1 MWDRLKQEWLP
12 ASELGLAVTLWA
24 VGLGGAAAGQKD
36 IQQYLY
42 FFAWY
47 PYLLF
52 LDGLLGYLTGRSWL
66 FSRPRK
72 VLPVFFWSVT
82 IWLVFEAANLVLKNW
97 AYEGLTATWWLRWGG
112 YTLAFATV
120 LPGILLT
127 AQVLRALGAFKGLR
141 GRALQVGP
149 AWQPAALLTGVAL
162 LVLPLAS
169 PRYAFALVWLAFI
182 PLLDPCALLLGGASL
197 LDRFLAGER
206 QESLC
211 LLGAG
216 LICGLWWEAWNS
228 MSTAKWVYTL
238 PVLNFWKIF
247 EMPLL
252 GYLGFLPFALEAA
265 VMYNF
270 MEALTNRVLTTRRRR
285 RAACLWQLA
294 FWLLMFA
301 ALDAWTVKSYQ

>member
-1 MWDRLKQEWLP
+1 MWDRLKQAWP
-12 ASELGLAVTLWA
+12 AGELGLALGLWA
-24 VGLGGAAAGQKD
+24 AGLWGAAAGQKY

-66 FSRPRK
+66 FTRPRK
-72 VLPVFFWSVT
+72 VWPVFFWSVT

-97 AYEGLTATWWLRWGG
+97 AYEGLTAAWWLRWGG
-112 YTLAFATV
+112 YALAFATV

-127 AQVLRALGAFKGLR
+127 ARVLKALGAFKGLR

-149 AWQPAALLTGVAL
+149 AWPPAALLLGVAL

-169 PRYAFALVWLAFI
+169 PRYAFSLVWLAFI
-182 PLLDPCALLLGGASL
+182 PLLDPFVLLLGGESL
-197 LDRFLAGER
+197 LAGFFEGER

-216 LICGLWWEAWNS
+216 LICGFWWEAWNS
-228 MSTAKWVYTL
+228 LSSAKWVYTL

-270 MEALTNRVLTTRRRR
+270 MEALKNRVLTTPRRRR
-285 RAACLWQLA
+285 GAYLWQLA

-301 ALDAWTVKSYQ
+301 ALDAWTVISYQ